1 MARGARDVTAVPRPL
16 QGERKESLGKGEKRV
31 ETWSWRGQSTAGRR
45 AGSFSLLLLFFKAI
59 FCFLWSL
66 RPGEHRGALHIKH
79 SVAWLRCTQC
89 PQPLHPMQLLLG
101 RAQHPQNPARMG
113 PAWGEARSDL
123 RDAFAPL
130 DPLLE
135 LLGGFCSQCRGS
147 ALPKPGEAQ
156 LQQLGARSN
165 LVKLNAFTPNA
176 ELNRPAER

>member
-31 ETWSWRGQSTAGRR
+31 ETQSWRGESTAGRG

-59 FCFLWSL
+59 VCFLWSL

-79 SVAWLRCTQC
+79 SVVWLRCTQC
-89 PQPLHPMQLLLG
+89 PQPLHPQLQCSCFWG
-101 RAQHPQNPARMG
+101 GHSTPRTRPG
-113 PAWGEARSDL
+113 WGEARSDL

-135 LLGGFCSQCRGS
+135 LLGGFCSQLS
-147 ALPKPGEAQ
+147 AAVLPCQSQGKPN
-156 LQQLGARSN
+156 SN
-165 LVKLNAFTPNA
+165 SSEPVLIL
-176 ELNRPAER
+176 